1 MISKFDNPLELSSDR
16 RRIMAKGP
24 LTWEQGDAPHCRISV
39 VLTQGALTGTGDT
52 GNYGNDDHWWECH
65 VDSSNGAQWQIGQPV
80 HCVGTIT
87 MSAPPPAKPWPAQD
101 VSLQLEQAAAP
112 A

>member
-16 RRIMAKGP
+16 RTITATGP
-24 LTWEQGDAPHCRISV
+24 LTWGSGDAQHCRIAV
-39 VLTQGALTGTGDT
+39 VLTQGSLSGTGDT
-52 GNYGNDDHWWECH
+52 GNYNDDDQTWECD
-65 VDSSNGAQWQIGQPV
+65 VRAPNGAQWQVGQLV

-87 MSAPPPAKPWPAQD
+87 MSAPPPAQSWPPQD